1 SGRSRASGSRIALR
15 TLPVSS
21 SSCPRG
27 ASPTCAAGG
36 LPVCCRGRV
45 IAGREVLAV
54 PLLQRPPALPC
65 VQPESRRRLKH
76 RQPRPRGSRA
86 ALLPGPAAHG
96 QLQASRPPG
105 NPQALTTA
113 ARRKGKP
120 LQLPAQQRL
129 VRGQSDVCNSTD
141 LPEVE
146 IISLLEEQL
155 PHYKLRADTI
165 YGYDHDD
172 WLHTPLISPDASIDL
187 TTEQIEETLKYFHN
201 ALKHYIDDTKK
212 KLLIVWL
219 IEFSKCSPYTSLTS
233 PVVQLDEHNTDHL
246 CL

>member
-1 SGRSRASGSRIALR
+1 MEPLTQTDAGAHQHTSAWSMSCTVLRDDMCPGRSRASGSRIALR

-21 SSCPRG
+21 SSRPRG

-96 QLQASRPPG
+96 QLQASRPAG

-113 ARRKGKP
+113 ARRQGKP

-129 VRGQSDVCNSTD
+129 VRGQSGTISTQGYCVGIID
-141 LPEVE
+141 KSSKPFPIIVELYHLTVIHDWSCLHFSEEV
-146 IISLLEEQL
+146 IPACTAHLSRNPTLERDRVAF
-155 PHYKLRADTI
+155 LRARPSLQ
-165 YGYDHDD
+165 H
-172 WLHTPLISPDASIDL
+172 WSP
-187 TTEQIEETLKYFHN
+187 
-201 ALKHYIDDTKK
+201 
-212 KLLIVWL
+212 
-219 IEFSKCSPYTSLTS
+219 
-233 PVVQLDEHNTDHL
+233 
-246 CL
+246 